1 MFICEV
7 IGEYDMR
14 MTCEQWNLLKGNK
27 TPIKRSSFLVKPVWP
42 RMVPYYFDES
52 YDSRDKSAVHAG
64 MREIEMNSCLTFREI
79 NETDASVENKLKF
92 VNTDTGCWSY
102 VGMVRETQEIGLEK
116 FPWGHGCRNPGT
128 VVHEILHALGSGHEH
143 SRTDRDSYVTD
154 DVTVTSLSTSRT

>member
-14 MTCEQWNLLKGNK
+14 MTSEQWNLLKGNK
-27 TPIKRSSFLVKPVWP
+27 IPIKRSSFLVKPVWP

-92 VNTDTGCWSY
+92 VNATGCWSY
-102 VGMVRETQEIGLEK
+102 VGMVFETQEIGLEK
-116 FPWGHGCRNPGT
+116 FTGHGCRT
-128 VVHEILHALGSGHEH
+128 HKVVVHEILHALGSAHEQ